1 MRTLTRIVAAAMLLC
16 VLRVSAK
23 EACEGFK
30 WDISREHALFVG
42 KAERASAGQS
52 VQGAP
57 LLQLDRLYELA
68 LLPQDS
74 VRFAAGPSKK
84 MLADG
89 ASGGLIRFRV
99 PKAGRYRVALDVPFW
114 IDIVAADRVVPSLD
128 FSGSPGCDKPR
139 KLVVYELP
147 AERELTLQFSG
158 LTEDKLRF
166 TLTPVVAAS
175 E

>member
-16 VLRVSAK
+16 FVQASAK
-23 EACEGFK
+23 EACESFK
-30 WDISREHALFVG
+30 WDVSHEHALFVG

-52 VQGAP
+52 VQSAP

-74 VRFAAGPSKK
+74 LRFAASPSKK

-99 PKAGRYRVALDVPFW
+99 PKAGQYRVALDVPFW
-114 IDIVAADRVVPSLD
+114 IDIIAAGEVVPSLD
-128 FSGSPGCDKPR
+128 FNGSPGCDTPR
-139 KLVVYELP
+139 KVVVYELP
-147 AERELTLQFSG
+147 AEQELTLQFSG

-166 TLTPVVAAS
+166 TLTPVLAAS
-175 E
+175 K